1 MISSLNQVC
10 GQCKGLFEHAAHL
23 LTSESE
29 DDNISDDVAI
39 EFTEEHHSILIANNN
54 AKSCHMC
61 SLIAHVF
68 PHILEAYDPQSPIQW
83 VMWGDKGD
91 QLLDL
96 GFQIR
101 KYDFIQDLRIQISA
115 KAAVSLHHT
124 PATWSFEAL
133 QTVQA
138 WMQTC
143 TSSTT
148 THRQCERPPMKRQLP
163 LRLVDVMPDQPHQVY
178 SGSTLTREEFQALDT
193 DEAPPVRIISTKSLP
208 LDIRYMTLSH
218 RWGNSPSII
227 LNSTTAPTLLN
238 SNIPLELLNSP
249 NAKLFRHA
257 MYVTRCL
264 GIRYLWI
271 DSMCIMQ
278 DDDSEKAKEIALMG
292 EIYYNSSLNISATD
306 STSGADGLIF
316 NRDVLKTSPCQL
328 SVHLPGVI
336 ETLDLIAFHNKI
348 LVESDEGELN
358 RRGWVLQ
365 ERILSPRV
373 LHFTKHQVF
382 WECNSLLASDI
393 RPEGE
398 PIDPTSAGDMRGIL
412 SASYSAALPDD
423 TMNALWYDV
432 VRQYSAT
439 SLSFSG
445 DRLLA
450 VSALAERYSILSS
463 QSPDEYVAGIWMAH
477 LPLALVW
484 RRIPRT
490 EAPSMSLQ
498 NMNQEQIA
506 PTWSWAALTCAV
518 ESADMDYLHPNI
530 AVVQIGGI
538 QRRSA
543 SQFDGVTSCWL
554 RVRGHMCKVEQGA
567 ETASIEMVWDKLAAD
582 DGGGASRLFLLY
594 VAYRSFRSRKDMRG
608 LVLRRTNKRGQYIR
622 VGAFSTSNFDI
633 EWTYIGEAFAGK
645 THNLEEEDF
654 LEVTESKGYT
664 VEII

>member
-1 MISSLNQVC
+1 
-10 GQCKGLFEHAAHL
+10 
-23 LTSESE
+23 
-29 DDNISDDVAI
+29 
-39 EFTEEHHSILIANNN
+39 
-54 AKSCHMC
+54 
-61 SLIAHVF
+61 
-68 PHILEAYDPQSPIQW
+68 
-83 VMWGDKGD
+83 
-91 QLLDL
+91 
-96 GFQIR
+96 
-101 KYDFIQDLRIQISA
+101 
-115 KAAVSLHHT
+115 
-124 PATWSFEAL
+124 
-133 QTVQA
+133 
-138 WMQTC
+138 MQNC
-143 TSSTT
+143 TSTTT
-148 THRQCERPPMKRQLP
+148 THRQCERPTIKRQLP
-163 LRLVDVMPDQPHQVY
+163 LRLVDVMPDQPPQIHSD
-178 SGSTLTREEFQALDT
+178 SGLTRNEFQTLDI
-193 DEAPPVRIISTKSLP
+193 DIAPPVRIISTKSLP

-227 LNSTTAPTLLN
+227 LNSTTASTLLN
-238 SNIPLELLNSP
+238 SNIPSELLESS

-264 GIRYLWI
+264 GIRYLWV

-278 DDDSEKAKEIALMG
+278 DDDSEKAKEITLMG

-328 SVHLPGVI
+328 SVQLLGVN
-336 ETLDLIAFHNKI
+336 ETLDLVAFHNKI

-398 PIDPTSAGDMRGIL
+398 PIDPTSPSDMRGIL
-412 SASYSAALPDD
+412 SASSSLALPDD

-450 VSALAERYSILSS
+450 VSALAERYSILSL
-463 QSPDEYVAGIWMAH
+463 QSPAEYVAGIWMAH

-498 NMNQEQIA
+498 NTNQEQIA

-530 AVVQIGGI
+530 TVVDLGGI

-567 ETASIEMVWDKLAAD
+567 ETASIEMVWDKPAAD

-594 VAYRSFRSRKDMRG
+594 VAYRSFKSRRDMRG
-608 LVLRRTNKRGQYIR
+608 LVLQRTNKRGQYIR
-622 VGAFSTSNFDI
+622 LGAFSTSNFDI
-633 EWTYIGEAFAGK
+633 GGTYIGEAFTGN

-654 LEVTESKGYT
+654 LEFTKSQGYT

>member
-1 MISSLNQVC
+1 MIRKHHTVEVDDISCAHHSLLSCVYGNGGRDSC
-10 GQCKGLFEHAAHL
+10 CLCRQCRGLFEHAAHL

-29 DDNISDDVAI
+29 DGKISDDVAI
-39 EFTEEHHSILIANNN
+39 EFTEEHHSLLITNNN

-68 PHILEAYDPQSPIQW
+68 PHILDAYDPHSPIQW
-83 VMWGDKGD
+83 VMWGDKDD
-91 QLLDL
+91 QRLDL

-101 KYDFIQDLRIQISA
+101 KYDFIQDLRIQIN
-115 KAAVSLHHT
+115 
-124 PATWSFEAL
+124 
-133 QTVQA
+133 
-138 WMQTC
+138 
-143 TSSTT
+143 
-148 THRQCERPPMKRQLP
+148 
-163 LRLVDVMPDQPHQVY
+163 QPHQVY
-178 SGSTLTREEFQALDT
+178 SGSTLTREEFQALDI
-193 DEAPPVRIISTKSLP
+193 DVAPP
-208 LDIRYMTLSH
+208 
-218 RWGNSPSII
+218 
-227 LNSTTAPTLLN
+227 TTAPTLLN
-238 SNIPLELLNSP
+238 SNIPLELLESS

-328 SVHLPGVI
+328 SVQLPGVG
-336 ETLDLIAFHNKI
+336 ETLDLVVFHNKV

-398 PIDPTSAGDMRGIL
+398 PIDPTSPSDMRGIL
-412 SASYSAALPDD
+412 SASSSAALPDD

-450 VSALAERYSILSS
+450 VSALAERYSILSL
-463 QSPDEYVAGIWMAH
+463 QSPAEYVAGIWMAH

-484 RRIPRT
+484 RRISRT

-498 NMNQEQIA
+498 NMEQEQIA

-530 AVVQIGGI
+530 AVVDLGGI

-567 ETASIEMVWDKLAAD
+567 ETANIEMVWDTPATD

-594 VAYRSFRSRKDMRG
+594 VAYRSFKSRRDMRG
-608 LVLRRTNKRGQYIR
+608 LVLQRTNKRGQYIR
-622 VGAFSTSNFDI
+622 LGAFSTSNFDI
-633 EWTYIGEAFAGK
+633 EGTYTGEAFKGN

-654 LEVTESKGYT
+654 LEFTKSQGYT

>member
-10 GQCKGLFEHAAHL
+10 GHCRGLFGHAAHL
-23 LTSESE
+23 LTSDSE
-29 DDNISDDVAI
+29 DGNISDDVAI
-39 EFTEEHHSILIANNN
+39 EFTEQHHSLLIANNN

-68 PHILEAYDPQSPIQW
+68 PHILDAHDPHSPIQW

-101 KYDFIQDLRIQISA
+101 RYDFVQDLRIQIN
-115 KAAVSLHHT
+115 
-124 PATWSFEAL
+124 
-133 QTVQA
+133 Q
-138 WMQTC
+138 
-143 TSSTT
+143 
-148 THRQCERPPMKRQLP
+148 PP
-163 LRLVDVMPDQPHQVY
+163 HIY
-178 SGSTLTREEFQALDT
+178 SGNAPARKEFQAIDI
-193 DEAPPVRIISTKSLP
+193 EAAPPARIISTKSLP

-227 LNSTTAPTLLN
+227 LNSSTASTLLH
-238 SNIPLELLNSP
+238 SNIPLQLLESS

-278 DDDSEKAKEIALMG
+278 DDDAEKAKEIALMG

-316 NRDVLKTSPCQL
+316 DRDVLKTSPCQVSL
-328 SVHLPGVI
+328 HLPGAR
-336 ETLDLIAFHNKI
+336 ETLDLVAFHNKV

-373 LHFTKHQVF
+373 LHFTRHQLF

-393 RPEGE
+393 RPQGE
-398 PIDPTSAGDMRGIL
+398 TINPASAGDMRGIL
-412 SASYSAALPDD
+412 SASSSAALPDD
-423 TMNALWYDV
+423 TMKALWYDV

-450 VSALAERYSILSS
+450 VSALAERYSIVSL
-463 QSPDEYVAGIWMAH
+463 QSPDEYVAGIWMSH

-484 RRIPRT
+484 RRIPQT
-490 EAPSMSLQ
+490 EAPSAPSQ
-498 NMNQEQIA
+498 NLKQEQIA

-518 ESADMDYLHPNI
+518 ESADMDNLHPNI
-530 AVVQIGGI
+530 AVVGVGGI

-554 RVRGHMCKVEQGA
+554 RVQGHMCKVEQGA
-567 ETASIEMVWDKLAAD
+567 EAVSIEMAWDKPAASE
-582 DGGGASRLFLLY
+582 GGGASRLFLLY
-594 VAYRSFRSRKDMRG
+594 VAYRSFKGRRDMRG
-608 LVLRRTNKRGQYIR
+608 LILERTSKRGQYIR

-633 EWTYIGEAFAGK
+633 KGTYIGEAFAGNK
-645 THNLEEEDF
+645 RNLEEEDF
-654 LEVTESKGYT
+654 LEFTKSQGYT
-664 VEII
+664 IEIL

>member
-10 GQCKGLFEHAAHL
+10 RQCRGLFEHAAHL

-29 DDNISDDVAI
+29 DGNISDDVAI
-39 EFTEEHHSILIANNN
+39 EFTEEHHSLLIANNN

-68 PHILEAYDPQSPIQW
+68 PHILNAYDPHSPIQW
-83 VMWGDKGD
+83 VMWGDKDD

-124 PATWSFEAL
+124 PITWSFEAL
-133 QTVQA
+133 QTVQV
-138 WMQTC
+138 WMQNCAST
-143 TSSTT
+143 TT
-148 THRQCERPPMKRQLP
+148 THRQCERPTIKRQLP
-163 LRLVDVMPDQPHQVY
+163 LRLVDVMPDRPPQIH
-178 SGSTLTREEFQALDT
+178 SDGGLTRNEFQALDI
-193 DEAPPVRIISTKSLP
+193 DIAPPVRIISTKSLP

-227 LNSTTAPTLLN
+227 LNSTTVSTLLN
-238 SNIPLELLNSP
+238 SNIPSEQLESS

-328 SVHLPGVI
+328 SVQLPGVN

-348 LVESDEGELN
+348 LVESDE
-358 RRGWVLQ
+358 
-365 ERILSPRV
+365 
-373 LHFTKHQVF
+373 
-382 WECNSLLASDI
+382 DI

-450 VSALAERYSILSS
+450 VSALAERYSILSL

-498 NMNQEQIA
+498 NMDQEQIA

-530 AVVQIGGI
+530 AVVELGGI

-543 SQFDGVTSCWL
+543 SPFDGVTSCWL

-567 ETASIEMVWDKLAAD
+567 ETASIEMVWDKPAAD
-582 DGGGASRLFLLY
+582 DGGCASRLFLLY
-594 VAYRSFRSRKDMRG
+594 VAYRSFKSRRDMRG
-608 LVLRRTNKRGQYIR
+608 LVLQRTNKRGQYIR
-622 VGAFSTSNFDI
+622 LGAFSTSNFDI
-633 EWTYIGEAFAGK
+633 EGTYIGEAFTGN

-654 LEVTESKGYT
+654 LEFTKSQGYT

>member
-1 MISSLNQVC
+1 
-10 GQCKGLFEHAAHL
+10 
-23 LTSESE
+23 
-29 DDNISDDVAI
+29 
-39 EFTEEHHSILIANNN
+39 
-54 AKSCHMC
+54 
-61 SLIAHVF
+61 
-68 PHILEAYDPQSPIQW
+68 
-83 VMWGDKGD
+83 
-91 QLLDL
+91 
-96 GFQIR
+96 
-101 KYDFIQDLRIQISA
+101 
-115 KAAVSLHHT
+115 
-124 PATWSFEAL
+124 
-133 QTVQA
+133 
-138 WMQTC
+138 
-143 TSSTT
+143 
-148 THRQCERPPMKRQLP
+148 MKRQLP
-163 LRLVDVMPDQPHQVY
+163 LRLVDVMPDRPPHIH
-178 SGSTLTREEFQALDT
+178 SGGGLTREEFQALDI
-193 DEAPPVRIISTKSLP
+193 DAAPPVRIISTKSLP

-238 SNIPLELLNSP
+238 CNIPLELLKSS

-328 SVHLPGVI
+328 SVQLPGVD
-336 ETLDLIAFHNKI
+336 ETLDLVAFHNKI

-398 PIDPTSAGDMRGIL
+398 PIDPTSPSDMRGIL
-412 SASYSAALPDD
+412 SASYSANLPDD

-450 VSALAERYSILSS
+450 VSALAERYSILSL
-463 QSPDEYVAGIWMAH
+463 QSPAEYVAGIWMAH

-484 RRIPRT
+484 RRIPQT
-490 EAPSMSLQ
+490 EAPSIPQQ

-530 AVVQIGGI
+530 VVVEIGGI

-554 RVRGHMCKVEQGA
+554 RVRGQMCKVEQGA
-567 ETASIEMVWDKLAAD
+567 EAASIEMAWDKPAAD
-582 DGGGASRLFLLY
+582 YGGGASTLFLLY
-594 VAYRSFRSRKDMRG
+594 VAYRSFRSRRDMRG
-608 LVLRRTNKRGQYIR
+608 LVLQRTNKRGQYIR

-633 EWTYIGEAFAGK
+633 VGTYIEEAFTGN

-654 LEVTESKGYT
+654 LEFTKSQGYT

>member
-10 GQCKGLFEHAAHL
+10 GQCKDLFEHAVHL

-29 DDNISDDVAI
+29 DGNISDDVAI
-39 EFTEEHHSILIANNN
+39 EFTKEHHSLLIANNN
-54 AKSCHMC
+54 TDSCHMC

-68 PHILEAYDPQSPIQW
+68 PHILDAYDPHSPIQW
-83 VMWGDKGD
+83 VMWGDKDD

-115 KAAVSLHHT
+115 KAAVNLHHT
-124 PATWSFEAL
+124 PSTWSFEVL

-138 WMQTC
+138 WMQNC
-143 TSSTT
+143 ASATT
-148 THRQCERPPMKRQLP
+148 THRQCARPPMKRQLP
-163 LRLVDVMPDQPHQVY
+163 LRLVDVMPDQPPHIH
-178 SGSTLTREEFQALDT
+178 SGGGITRGEFLALDI
-193 DEAPPVRIISTKSLP
+193 DVALPVRIVSTKYLP

-227 LNSTTAPTLLN
+227 LNSITAPTLLD
-238 SNIPLELLNSP
+238 SNIPLELLESS

-316 NRDVLKTSPCQL
+316 KRDVLKTSPCQVSL
-328 SVHLPGVI
+328 HLPGAN
-336 ETLDLIAFHNKI
+336 EMLDLVAFHNKV

-373 LHFTKHQVF
+373 LHFTRHQVF

-398 PIDPTSAGDMRGIL
+398 PIDPASAGDMRGIL
-412 SASYSAALPDD
+412 SASSSADLPDD
-423 TMNALWYDV
+423 AMKALWADV

-439 SLSFSG
+439 SLSFFG

-450 VSALAERYSILSS
+450 VSALAERYSIVSL
-463 QSPDEYVAGIWMAH
+463 QSPDEYVAGIWMSH

-484 RRIPRT
+484 RRIPQT
-490 EAPSMSLQ
+490 EAPSMPWQ

-506 PTWSWAALTCAV
+506 PTWSWATLTCAV
-518 ESADMDYLHPNI
+518 ESADMDNLHPNI
-530 AVVQIGGI
+530 AVVEVGGI

-543 SQFDGVTSCWL
+543 NQFDGVTSCWL
-554 RVRGHMCKVEQGA
+554 RVQGQMCKVEQGDEA
-567 ETASIEMVWDKLAAD
+567 VSIEMVWDKSTAD
-582 DGGGASRLFLLY
+582 YDGSASGLFLLY
-594 VAYRSFRSRKDMRG
+594 VAYRPFRSRRDMRG
-608 LVLRRTNKRGQYIR
+608 LVLRRTNKKGQYIR

-633 EWTYIGEAFAGK
+633 EGTYIEEAFTGN
-645 THNLEEEDF
+645 THNLAEDDF
-654 LEVTESKGYT
+654 LEFEKRQGYT